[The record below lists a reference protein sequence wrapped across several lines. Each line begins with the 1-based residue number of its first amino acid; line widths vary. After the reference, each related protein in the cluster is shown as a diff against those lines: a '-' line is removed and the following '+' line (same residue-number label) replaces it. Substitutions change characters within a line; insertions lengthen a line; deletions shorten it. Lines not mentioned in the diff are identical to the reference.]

1 MRKTLLLSLFALF
14 SAMVGWAQDS
24 GKDLGLRQLKST
36 DITDGMQ
43 LAFQSVSSTNPLN
56 WFQGAVA
63 AGDFG
68 ESVIL
73 VAEATGE
80 TAADGKALYVL
91 RQKTAEEGA
100 AYLQMPAAAGS
111 DVTMGA
117 RETAAQVT
125 FNPYTEHEHDDNAKL
140 AGEFSE
146 EYSTRVTLQFDAS
159 TQTFLNCNS
168 AGSIVHWG
176 TGFGSWSY
184 WNIYEIPADF
194 RFVTVTYNIKFFD
207 GSTDVTLEDAGLS
220 DLIPSEVVDGNGTV
234 TAEVIL
240 GGNVAFP
247 TFTNTSFR
255 RALKTDGTVFSEEDT
270 YTLTEDLLADGA
282 LTLNLEYSSDPRILF
297 ECSVDASMFA
307 NDDPSLFVFD
317 ETGTAE
323 MEKTVR
329 VATGEPIVAPSISHF
344 TSLTA
349 IDQVATQSTTIPVSY
364 RPWRRIYVDGIT
376 LNADGSLPEKGEEN
390 YIFSG
395 EEMFVDIDSIITAPD
410 MGALYTFN
418 VEQTNLSGMNEYD
431 VPLTVTG
438 DNIYEGAFFT
448 FYYDMNVP
456 FKSTDVAADGTVPED
471 GATWYILRFRNDK
484 VLTGN
489 LTAEGVWNLGGVPVQ
504 LLILDAG
511 AVIDDYALWCIRDN
525 GDGTYS
531 LFNKANPGMVLSD
544 DGTVP
549 AFVIA
554 TGAEVGVT
562 LTSIGDGY
570 GLIATQSNGTQA
582 YLNDNGG
589 NGILYYWSE
598 ADEGSKVTFEEYDP
612 ARYTFLLGR
621 SALNGVNC
629 INGYTEDQV
638 EEIRGIIEEGNVEL
652 EQDVEDMVLDL
663 IETPAEELVQH
674 NPSNGYAIIS
684 ANEIYITRDNVKYA
698 LYLEGD
704 SILSWKEFNQH
715 DPNFYFEL
723 GNMETLTTEVS
734 GEDSVVCSIKSITSG
749 KYVDASEWAFQQP
762 LGASEEY
769 NAETMRFHLAPAV
782 AEYNQESGE
791 ETVAAV
797 PAGFYIDRWW
807 YSGGNTDGAKVR
819 CTMCMH
825 AGTVDASTEG
835 HIISYNTH
843 GRSYANVFRFWD
855 GGPIETVGIGS
866 VTNDDNVNDGQ
877 NGAIYDLSGR
887 RVEKAVKGIY
897 IQNGKKVYVK

>member
-100 AYLQMPAAAGS
+100 AYLQMPATATS

-176 TGFGSWSY
+176 MGFGSWSY

-220 DLIPSEVVDGNGTV
+220 DLIPSDVVDGNGTV

-270 YTLTEDLLADGA
+270 YTLTEDLLTDGA

-418 VEQTNLSGMNEYD
+418 VEQTNLSGMNESD

-471 GATWYILRFRNDK
+471 ATWYILRFRNDK

-489 LTAEGVWNLGGVPVQ
+489 LSAEGVWNLGGVPVQ

-621 SALNGVNC
+621 SALNAINC

-807 YSGGNTDGAKVR
+807 YSGGNTEGAKVR

>member
-100 AYLQMPAAAGS
+100 AYLQMPAAASS

-220 DLIPSEVVDGNGTV
+220 DLIPSDVVDGNGTV

-270 YTLTEDLLADGA
+270 YTLTEDLLTDGA

-471 GATWYILRFRNDK
+471 ATWYILRFRNDK

-489 LTAEGVWNLGGVPVQ
+489 LTAEGAWNLGGVPVQ

-589 NGILYYWSE
+589 NGILYYWSA

-621 SALNGVNC
+621 SALNAINC

-663 IETPAEELVQH
+663 IETPAEELIQH